1 MSGSLE
7 PDLREGLE
15 SDLYNGCKCR
25 PDFVVEIRHVWAIEA
40 GCLKRAKTVTLQEK
54 HHQQPQADHQQTDH
68 KADDGGGTIAKGE
81 GFCGF
86 PGFVFVLF

>member
-40 GCLKRAKTVTLQEK
+40 VASNGQKRLLYKK
-54 HHQQPQADHQQTDH
+54 N
-68 KADDGGGTIAKGE
+68 TISNHRPIISKQITKRMMAAE
-81 GFCGF
+81 
-86 PGFVFVLF
+86 P